1 MDSKGLQHSSRSL
14 SLDKGSKSNR
24 ALSIKDRKDSGY
36 ISPITPASAATSTEG
51 AVIRRS
57 LSGAQTQALA
67 SSSGETSPEVIQSPV
82 QEGQP
87 LSLAASNMQR
97 IVHTSPQGTYP
108 EEPISP
114 EVSLFVYVYVCVY
127 CKRLCVQH

>member
-1 MDSKGLQHSSRSL
+1 MDSKGLHHSSKSL
-14 SLDKGSKSNR
+14 SLDEGSKSNRSR

-51 AVIRRS
+51 SVIRRS

-67 SSSGETSPEVIQSPV
+67 SSSGETSPEFLQSPI

-87 LSLAASNMQR
+87 LSLAASTMQR
-97 IVHTSPQGTYP
+97 TVHNSPQGTYQ

-114 EVSLFVYVYVCVY
+114 EVSLFVYVCVCV
-127 CKRLCVQH
+127 CVCVL